1 MKIQIQLDSQCE
13 EPEILIRTAA
23 VTAEIRE
30 LVEKLS
36 EKRSD
41 SVVGY
46 DADSAVLLEKS
57 QGNTAQS
64 KNSENT
70 AQKRLLHPTVQK
82 AFPCIVLLRE
92 PSVLVLDLAPHI
104 PQHPAVEVGD
114 LHGRACHHQRIFS
127 AGETAGR
134 EAIGFAFAAVE
145 VCHAEAVTDL
155 MFQHVN
161 ACAVQHVE
169 VRCIR
174 KPLSPVTAAAAE
186 DRKSVV

>member
-57 QGNTAQS
+57 EIIN
-64 KNSENT
+64 
-70 AQKRLLHPTVQK
+70 LHFV
-82 AFPCIVLLRE
+82 RR
-92 PSVLVLDLAPHI
+92 LDLGI
-104 PQHPAVEVGD
+104 TGTIGMQ
-114 LHGRACHHQRIFS
+114 LKN
-127 AGETAGR
+127 GETAYVSR
-134 EAIGFAFAAVE
+134 RY
-145 VCHAEAVTDL
+145 
-155 MFQHVN
+155 VN
-161 ACAVQHVE
+161 H
-169 VRCIR
+169 I
-174 KPLSPVTAAAAE
+174 
-186 DRKSVV
+186 KSILGL

>member
-70 AQKRLLHPTVQK
+70 AQKTPPAPNRAEGVPLYRFTSRTVR
-82 AFPCIVLLRE
+82 PR
-92 PSVLVLDLAPHI
+92 P
-104 PQHPAVEVGD
+104 
-114 LHGRACHHQRIFS
+114 
-127 AGETAGR
+127 
-134 EAIGFAFAAVE
+134 
-145 VCHAEAVTDL
+145 
-155 MFQHVN
+155 
-161 ACAVQHVE
+161 
-169 VRCIR
+169 
-174 KPLSPVTAAAAE
+174 
-186 DRKSVV
+186 

>member
-57 QGNTAQS
+57 QIIRIYGASQKVYAQTPQG
-64 KNSENT
+64 KFCLR
-70 AQKRLLHPTVQK
+70 QRLYELEQLLTQK
-82 AFPCIVLLRE
+82 APLLVILEKTFVRISKSE
-92 PSVLVLDLAPHI
+92 IINLHFVRRLDLGI
-104 PQHPAVEVGD
+104 TGTIGMQ
-114 LHGRACHHQRIFS
+114 LKN
-127 AGETAGR
+127 GETAYVSR
-134 EAIGFAFAAVE
+134 RY
-145 VCHAEAVTDL
+145 
-155 MFQHVN
+155 VN
-161 ACAVQHVE
+161 H
-169 VRCIR
+169 I
-174 KPLSPVTAAAAE
+174 
-186 DRKSVV
+186 KSILGL

>member
-70 AQKRLLHPTVQK
+70 AQKRRSIQPSKSVIFM
-82 AFPCIVLLRE
+82 AEPAIIRE
-92 PSVLVLDLAPHI
+92 
-104 PQHPAVEVGD
+104 
-114 LHGRACHHQRIFS
+114 FS
-127 AGETAGR
+127 PPGKPPG
-134 EAIGFAFAAVE
+134 G
-145 VCHAEAVTDL
+145 
-155 MFQHVN
+155 
-161 ACAVQHVE
+161 
-169 VRCIR
+169 
-174 KPLSPVTAAAAE
+174 KPLDSP
-186 DRKSVV
+186 SPP

>member
-57 QGNTAQS
+57 
-64 KNSENT
+64 
-70 AQKRLLHPTVQK
+70 
-82 AFPCIVLLRE
+82 
-92 PSVLVLDLAPHI
+92 
-104 PQHPAVEVGD
+104 
-114 LHGRACHHQRIFS
+114 
-127 AGETAGR
+127 
-134 EAIGFAFAAVE
+134 
-145 VCHAEAVTDL
+145 
-155 MFQHVN
+155 
-161 ACAVQHVE
+161 
-169 VRCIR
+169 
-174 KPLSPVTAAAAE
+174 
-186 DRKSVV
+186 

>member
-1 MKIQIQLDSQCE
+1 MKIHIQLDSQCE

-30 LVEKLS
+30 LVEK
-36 EKRSD
+36 
-41 SVVGY
+41 
-46 DADSAVLLEKS
+46 S
-57 QGNTAQS
+57 QG
-64 KNSENT
+64 NT

-134 EAIGFAFAAVE
+134 EAVGFAFAAVE

-174 KPLSPVTAAAAE
+174 KSLSSPLG
-186 DRKSVV
+186 

>member
-57 QGNTAQS
+57 QIIRIYGASQKVYAQTPQGKFCLRQRLYELEQLLGEKTFVRIS
-64 KNSENT
+64 KSEIIN
-70 AQKRLLHPTVQK
+70 LHFV
-82 AFPCIVLLRE
+82 RR
-92 PSVLVLDLAPHI
+92 LDLGITGTIGMQLKTAKP
-104 PQHPAVEVGD
+104 PMFPDAMSTTSNPYSD
-114 LHGRACHHQRIFS
+114 YRRFS
-127 AGETAGR
+127 
-134 EAIGFAFAAVE
+134 
-145 VCHAEAVTDL
+145 L
-155 MFQHVN
+155 
-161 ACAVQHVE
+161 
-169 VRCIR
+169 
-174 KPLSPVTAAAAE
+174 
-186 DRKSVV
+186 

>member
-57 QGNTAQS
+57 Q
-64 KNSENT
+64 
-70 AQKRLLHPTVQK
+70 
-82 AFPCIVLLRE
+82 
-92 PSVLVLDLAPHI
+92 
-104 PQHPAVEVGD
+104 
-114 LHGRACHHQRIFS
+114 QRWYEYQ
-127 AGETAGR
+127 AGKY
-134 EAIGFAFAAVE
+134 V
-145 VCHAEAVTDL
+145 
-155 MFQHVN
+155 
-161 ACAVQHVE
+161 
-169 VRCIR
+169 
-174 KPLSPVTAAAAE
+174 
-186 DRKSVV
+186 DRIYH

>member
-82 AFPCIVLLRE
+82 AFPFLVCSYFENRPSSSLILLHIYRSIQPSKSVIFMAEPAIIRE
-92 PSVLVLDLAPHI
+92 
-104 PQHPAVEVGD
+104 
-114 LHGRACHHQRIFS
+114 FS
-127 AGETAGR
+127 PPGKPPG
-134 EAIGFAFAAVE
+134 G
-145 VCHAEAVTDL
+145 
-155 MFQHVN
+155 
-161 ACAVQHVE
+161 
-169 VRCIR
+169 
-174 KPLSPVTAAAAE
+174 KPLDSP
-186 DRKSVV
+186 SPP

>member
-104 PQHPAVEVGD
+104 P
-114 LHGRACHHQRIFS
+114 
-127 AGETAGR
+127 
-134 EAIGFAFAAVE
+134 
-145 VCHAEAVTDL
+145 
-155 MFQHVN
+155 
-161 ACAVQHVE
+161 
-169 VRCIR
+169 
-174 KPLSPVTAAAAE
+174 
-186 DRKSVV
+186 

>member
-57 QGNTAQS
+57 QIIRIYGASQKVYAQTPQGKFCLRQRLYELEQLLDEKTFVRIS
-64 KNSENT
+64 KSEIINLHFVRRLDLGITGTIGMQLKNSET
-70 AQKRLLHPTVQK
+70 AYVSRRYVN
-82 AFPCIVLLRE
+82 
-92 PSVLVLDLAPHI
+92 HI
-104 PQHPAVEVGD
+104 
-114 LHGRACHHQRIFS
+114 
-127 AGETAGR
+127 
-134 EAIGFAFAAVE
+134 
-145 VCHAEAVTDL
+145 
-155 MFQHVN
+155 
-161 ACAVQHVE
+161 
-169 VRCIR
+169 
-174 KPLSPVTAAAAE
+174 
-186 DRKSVV
+186 KSILGL

>member
-57 QGNTAQS
+57 QIIRIYGAS
-64 KNSENT
+64 RKSMPRHRRENS
-70 AQKRLLHPTVQK
+70 
-82 AFPCIVLLRE
+82 
-92 PSVLVLDLAPHI
+92 
-104 PQHPAVEVGD
+104 
-114 LHGRACHHQRIFS
+114 
-127 AGETAGR
+127 
-134 EAIGFAFAAVE
+134 
-145 VCHAEAVTDL
+145 VCGSGSMNWNSCWTK
-155 MFQHVN
+155 
-161 ACAVQHVE
+161 
-169 VRCIR
+169 
-174 KPLSPVTAAAAE
+174 KPLSASPNPRSSTCTLSGGWISALPVRSAC
-186 DRKSVV
+186 S

>member
-70 AQKRLLHPTVQK
+70 APNRAEGVSLYRFTSRTVR
-82 AFPCIVLLRE
+82 PR
-92 PSVLVLDLAPHI
+92 P
-104 PQHPAVEVGD
+104 
-114 LHGRACHHQRIFS
+114 
-127 AGETAGR
+127 
-134 EAIGFAFAAVE
+134 
-145 VCHAEAVTDL
+145 
-155 MFQHVN
+155 
-161 ACAVQHVE
+161 
-169 VRCIR
+169 
-174 KPLSPVTAAAAE
+174 
-186 DRKSVV
+186 